1 MDKIAFVI
9 GETFLYWNSVI
20 LTLAALTAVLLF
32 LSFYLRLDGSALAAE
47 TVIPLAMVLSLM
59 FARFFHWYS
68 RWDSYPDFFTAM
80 TNYSV
85 GGYAL
90 MGVFLGCFLAA
101 VLVRL
106 LKVENNLPRMLD
118 AMSLAGAAGIAVGR
132 LACFYSAADRG
143 QIVQTITALPWVYP
157 ITNTVSGLEE
167 YRLATFVIQAL
178 VTAMI
183 FAGLMVW
190 SFSRKQKDGDIT
202 LLFLLFY
209 GASQVVLDSTRYDS
223 LYFRSNGFV
232 SIVQVMSAVA
242 LAAATAFFSVRWVR
256 SRGWKFWYIGL
267 WLAMAALMGGAGYM
281 EYHVQRH
288 GDQAVFAYS
297 VMSTC
302 LVLFLGL
309 ASWIYSCGL
318 TLPKKTAAPKKVER
332 DERWEEELFRQW
344 RNEENSDELEFDF
357 HETPAA
363 DSSGGLTFD
372 FQETSAADSREE
384 QTFDFGDGPKIEF
397 PKELE
402 FHFDNVELD
411 F

>member
-32 LSFYLRLDGSALAAE
+32 LSFYLRFDGSVLAAE
-47 TVIPLAMVLSLM
+47 TVIPLAMVLSLV

-68 RWDSYPDFFTAM
+68 RWDSYPDFLTAM

-106 LKVENNLPRMLD
+106 LGIGNNLPRMLD
-118 AMSLAGAAGIAVGR
+118 AMSMAGAAGIAVGR

-143 QIVQTITALPWVYP
+143 QIVQTITGLPWVYP
-157 ITNTVSGLEE
+157 ITNTVSGLVE

-178 VTAMI
+178 VTAVI
-183 FAGLMVW
+183 FGGLIVL
-190 SFSRKQKDGDIT
+190 SLSRKRRDGD
-202 LLFLLFY
+202 LAMLFLLFY

-242 LAAATAFFSVRWVR
+242 LAGTTVVFSVRWVR
-256 SRGWKFWYIGL
+256 SRGWKLWYIGL

-318 TLPKKTAAPKKVER
+318 SLPEKTIAPKTSEH
-332 DERWEEELFRQW
+332 DEQWEEDLCQQW
-344 RNEENSDELEFDF
+344 SNEEYSDDLEFDF
-357 HETPAA
+357 HETE
-363 DSSGGLTFD
+363 
-372 FQETSAADSREE
+372 ETDSREE
-384 QTFDFGDGPKIEF
+384 QTFDFSDEPKIENL
-397 PKELE
+397 KDLE
-402 FHFDNVELD
+402 FNFDNVKID